1 MMQGSQITRTVTE
14 QWHTLFGE
22 VGKHQFARLSR
33 FNRLQSIRI
42 DNFREIMVFIQV
54 SAVLTFA
61 LVTDTRSGNFTQPI
75 NIVCFYSQFL
85 FNFMTHI
92 FRPGFRTER
101 TDFQLKFFTWQTGIF
116 DCICQVERIRRG
128 ATKHCRSEI
137 MHQGNLFFS
146 VATGHR
152 NNRSTNILG
161 SGMCSQSARKQSV
174 SV

>member
-1 MMQGSQITRTVTE
+1 MS
-14 QWHTLFGE
+14 
-22 VGKHQFARLSR
+22 KYQFSRLTG
-33 FNRLQSIRI
+33 FHRLQCIRV
-42 DNFREIMVFIQV
+42 DDFREVMGFIQV
-54 SAVLTFA
+54 SPVLTFA
-61 LVTDTRSGNFTQPI
+61 LVPDTRSGNLTQAI
-75 NIVCFYSQFL
+75 NIVCFDSQFL

-152 NNRSTNILG
+152 NNRSTDIFG
-161 SGMCSQSARKQSV
+161 SCMCSQSAREQSV
-174 SV
+174 SIRYLKNIRTARSVSGKST